1 MMEIP
6 LAMLPVGAKGK
17 VTRIRGGRGLVSR
30 LSDMG
35 FIQDVEVKVVHSH
48 ASRQYSR
55 HHHHH
60 SHNPVPGGPLV
71 VEVKDSRIALG
82 RGVAMK
88 IMVQEMDN

>member
-1 MMEIP
+1 MEIP

-17 VTRIRGGRGLVSR
+17 IVGIHGGRGIVRR

-35 FIQDVEVKVVHSH
+35 FVPDVEVKIVHSH
-48 ASRQYSR
+48 T
-55 HHHHH
+55 
-60 SHNPVPGGPLV
+60 SHNPRRGGPLV

-88 IMVQEMDN
+88 IMVQEVDY

>member
-1 MMEIP
+1 MEIP

-17 VTRIRGGRGLVSR
+17 ITRIRGGMGLLRR

-35 FIQDVEVKVVHSH
+35 FTPDVEVKVVHSH
-48 ASRQYSR
+48 VSR
-55 HHHHH
+55 HHSYHHYHH
-60 SHNPVPGGPLV
+60 SHNPGRGGPLV

-88 IMVQEMDN
+88 IMVQEIDD

>member
-1 MMEIP
+1 MEIP

-17 VTRIRGGRGLVSR
+17 ISRIHGGRGVVRR

-35 FIQDVEVKVVHSH
+35 FVPDVEVKVVHSH
-48 ASRQYSR
+48 ASP
-55 HHHHH
+55 
-60 SHNPVPGGPLV
+60 NPGHGGPLV

-88 IMVQEMDN
+88 IIVEKICD

>member
-1 MMEIP
+1 MDLP

-17 VTRIRGGRGLVSR
+17 ITRIRGGRGIARR

-48 ASRQYSR
+48 AS
-55 HHHHH
+55 
-60 SHNPVPGGPLV
+60 HNPRHGGPLV

-82 RGVAMK
+82 RGIAMK
-88 IMVQEMDN
+88 IIVKEIND

>member
-17 VTRIRGGRGLVSR
+17 ITRLHGGRGLVRR

-35 FIQDVEVKVVHSH
+35 FTLDVEVKVVHSH
-48 ASRQYSR
+48 ASRHHSH

-60 SHNPVPGGPLV
+60 SHGPVHGGPLV

-88 IMVQEMDN
+88 IMVQEVDN